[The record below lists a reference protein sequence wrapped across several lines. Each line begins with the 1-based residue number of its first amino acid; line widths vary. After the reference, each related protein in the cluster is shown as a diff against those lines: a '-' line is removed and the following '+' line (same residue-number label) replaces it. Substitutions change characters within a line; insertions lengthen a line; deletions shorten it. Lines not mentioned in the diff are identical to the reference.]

1 MNEQEQF
8 IHRAWIQSSGGKAKG
23 TCTCGWRGR
32 RSEHAKA
39 AKAAQKHADKYSGIV
54 EARA

>member
-39 AKAAQKHADKYSGIV
+39 AKAAQKHVNKYSGIV